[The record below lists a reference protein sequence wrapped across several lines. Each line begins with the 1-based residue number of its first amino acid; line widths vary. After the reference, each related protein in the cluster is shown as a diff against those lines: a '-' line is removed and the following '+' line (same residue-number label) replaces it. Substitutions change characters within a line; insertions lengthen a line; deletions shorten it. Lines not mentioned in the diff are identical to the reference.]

1 MIYVNDMTESRAHFL
16 SFSFLSLSSYFQC
29 MHLALQLH
37 KISHID
43 DISLCPMLYVPQS
56 DSNLIKPIC
65 AVVFQLLH
73 LFRQSQHA
81 HNHGSLSPDEI
92 KIYRQHKIQQQKQQQ
107 QPKTNASHFVLNR
120 CVCVRAFMPTCTL
133 ILATTSTKA
142 HLNQIFLQFIIL

>member
-16 SFSFLSLSSYFQC
+16 SFLFRSLSSYFQC

-65 AVVFQLLH
+65 TVVFSPLH

-92 KIYRQHKIQQQKQQQ
+92 KIYRQHKIQQNNNNQRQMLHILCL
-107 QPKTNASHFVLNR
+107 TVA
-120 CVCVRAFMPTCTL
+120 CVCALLCQRALSSWQQHQQKRT
-133 ILATTSTKA
+133 
-142 HLNQIFLQFIIL
+142 